1 MEMPET
7 IEPEII
13 EQQENKIIETK
24 NYHLNLNEDKCL
36 LSIDLYSNDSIEFKV
51 CNISNI
57 NILFY
62 SERYMYLELIKS
74 LLLSKE
80 HYENA
85 KKIFELFDYSII
97 NNKIFFVLDE
107 NKNILKLYV
116 KRELENEVKEC
127 YIILEEKKMQN
138 EQMLKLL
145 FQEINELNINMNLLK
160 KENEEM
166 KKLLNSFNEENK
178 NKKKKKSN

>member
-1 MEMPET
+1 M
-7 IEPEII
+7 
-13 EQQENKIIETK
+13 
-24 NYHLNLNEDKCL
+24 
-36 LSIDLYSNDSIEFKV
+36 
-51 CNISNI
+51 
-57 NILFY
+57 
-62 SERYMYLELIKS
+62 
-74 LLLSKE
+74 
-80 HYENA
+80 
-85 KKIFELFDYSII
+85 
-97 NNKIFFVLDE
+97 VLDE